1 MTTVTTSNAR
11 HLLFNLN
18 AGELLPNALLNVLR
32 DEVVVVMPPGH
43 RLGRSSFVSAEDFAR
58 ERLIV
63 WSTPREANLVF
74 REVLIPAGVVPA
86 RVTHIQLTEA
96 IVELVKGGLGVSV
109 LPRWTVAPQLEIVA
123 AEVADVGW
131 RGSVRGSTATW
142 SGCCIPPGGLAS
154 FTLELQAADEP
165 GDVRL
170 VARQLYADGGRVP
183 WPLTLTILPGRE
195 EPGSVL
201 TVLLVAG
208 IGLVVTVG
216 LVVLLWLRK
225 TRVPA

>member
-1 MTTVTTSNAR
+1 MRRPTAALCGTLALLAPAAATAHPSVVPTSVTAGQRGTVTFVA
-11 HLLFNLN
+11 
-18 AGELLPNALLNVLR
+18 PN
-32 DEVVVVMPPGH
+32 DERQVRQTG
-43 RLGRSSFVSAEDFAR
+43 F
-58 ERLIV
+58 
-63 WSTPREANLVF
+63 
-74 REVLIPAGVVPA
+74 
-86 RVTHIQLTEA
+86 
-96 IVELVKGGLGVSV
+96 SV
-109 LPRWTVAPQLEIVA
+109 TVAPQLEIVA

-131 RGSVRGSTATW
+131 RGTVRGSTATW
-142 SGCCIPPGGLAS
+142 SGCCIPPGGIAS

-170 VARQLYADGGRVP
+170 EARQLYADGGRVP